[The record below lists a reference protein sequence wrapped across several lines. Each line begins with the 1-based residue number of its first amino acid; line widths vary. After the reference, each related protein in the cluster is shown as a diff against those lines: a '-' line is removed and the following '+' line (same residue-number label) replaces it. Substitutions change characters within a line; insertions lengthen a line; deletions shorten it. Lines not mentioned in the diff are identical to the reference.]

1 MLLQA
6 YQSFQE
12 SGYRGYPSK
21 QNRNRHHTNK
31 NPPKNAR
38 ILLIRARRT
47 QSEGI
52 NIHKR
57 LMIFSD
63 GGARGNPG
71 PAAAAFIV
79 LSENGQVL
87 AANSRYLGLRTNNQA
102 EYEALIA
109 ALQFAATVNAEEV
122 ICHLDS
128 ELVAKQLTGEYT
140 VKNSELRKLWRKI
153 QELNSG
159 FKNVRFVSVPR
170 TNIQIQKADV
180 LVNAVLDEFSQHSGE
195 KIPKL

>member
-1 MLLQA
+1 MV
-6 YQSFQE
+6 
-12 SGYRGYPSK
+12 
-21 QNRNRHHTNK
+21 
-31 NPPKNAR
+31 
-38 ILLIRARRT
+38 
-47 QSEGI
+47 
-52 NIHKR
+52 
-57 LMIFSD
+57 FSD

-128 ELVAKQLTGEYT
+128 ELVAKQLTGEYA
-140 VKNSELRKLWRKI
+140 VKNSELKRLWRKI
-153 QELNSG
+153 QELTSG
-159 FKNVRFVSVPR
+159 FKNVRFISVPR
-170 TNIQIQKADV
+170 TNIQLQKADA
-180 LVNAVLDEFSQHSGE
+180 LVNEALDEYQNNTGGKSL
-195 KIPKL
+195 K